1 MATKAG
7 TQMRAVVMSGNYGLN
22 VAGDRCAFNEGLAR
36 QLVLEGY
43 ASPVPEGPTAWHLDQ
58 NDIVREGPAPPP
70 PAPPAEKA
78 PKPKAAKVPGKKGT
92 RKKKAESEKA
102 PIPAEK
108 TDGEEP
114 PPAET

>member
-70 PAPPAEKA
+70 PAPPAEEV
-78 PKPKAAKVPGKKGT
+78 KPEAAKVPGKKGT
-92 RKKKAESEKA
+92 RKKKAKSEKA